1 MKKASSL
8 AAALLLANPLA
19 VPLALGSEAPLYC
32 KYRPSRGLRPDQE
45 EVCQKFKS
53 TDDKEE
59 SLVKEKAADL
69 LPDASY
75 PLFTQGAFIDEG
87 LPPLFVSIAAEDSG
101 SIKILG
107 LVQGNQKRGSFESD
121 PVLPMTLTGK
131 NIEFWGGADM
141 SGNEYNLGAAAAST
155 AGWVTG
161 AVIGSIG
168 TAGLALPFMLLAAPF
183 VGANAG
189 NQYIPD
195 HRLIVRYFD
204 ENDGN
209 VKLFTLQIFEKAK
222 FLALSSVFKDMTGLE
237 AGQKAESIDYTVFRK
252 QLLVQKETELDEIKS
267 SLMVLNR
274 KKPWCSS
281 LDLSGRTGST
291 VAYTNKLKE
300 INELREMLGLA
311 KYEEIASKGSEEQ
324 WDLHLENNPN
334 LSAWAEANP
343 LPAQKMKSC

>member
-8 AAALLLANPLA
+8 AAALLLAGPLA
-19 VPLALGSEAPLYC
+19 APLALGSEAPLYC
-32 KYRPSRGLRPDQE
+32 KYRPSRGLRPEQE
-45 EVCQKFKS
+45 EVCRKFA
-53 TDDKEE
+53 TADDKEK
-59 SLVKEKAADL
+59 SLVKEKAEDL

-75 PLFTQGAFIDEG
+75 PLFTQGAFINEG

-107 LVQGNQKRGSFESD
+107 LVQGNQKRGGFESD
-121 PVLPMTLTGK
+121 PVLPMTLAGK

-168 TAGLALPFMLLAAPF
+168 PAGLALPFMLLAAPF

-195 HRLIVRYFD
+195 HRLIVKYFD
-204 ENDGN
+204 EDDGN
-209 VKLFTLQIFEKAK
+209 VKLFTLQIFDKDK

-237 AGQKAESIDYTVFRK
+237 AGQKAESIDYSVLRK
-252 QLLVQKETELDEIKS
+252 QLLVQKEDELDEIKS
-267 SLMVLNR
+267 SLMVTNL

-291 VAYTNKLKE
+291 AAYTKKLKE
-300 INELREMLGLA
+300 INQLREMLDLA
-311 KYEEIASKGSEEQ
+311 KYAEIASKGSEEK
-324 WDLHLENNPN
+324 WDLHLKNNPN